1 MPLSSSIFGISNQTE
16 GENDGQGDFDFDNT
30 VGNQVGEGTG
40 EDQDL
45 LIQRN
50 ELEDS
55 VLSVD
60 WSVGDAWT
68 FAGVSYNG
76 TFFLSMVP
84 PKIKY
89 DILI

>member
-1 MPLSSSIFGISNQTE
+1 MA
-16 GENDGQGDFDFDNT
+16 ENNIAPSEEQ
-30 VGNQVGEGTG
+30 
-40 EDQDL
+40 DQDK

-60 WSVGDAWT
+60 WSAGDAWT

-76 TFFLSMVP
+76 TFFLNNVP
-84 PKIKY
+84 PKTKY